1 MLRRISR
8 NVWIC
13 FALSSSSV
21 GQNLSDSL
29 APAPMILQKNGFT
42 VFYRPDF
49 LCPEVVL
56 YDLVPS
62 DIVGSIKR
70 TSVRF
75 ATDRS
80 TPSPRATHSDYTKSG
95 YDRGHMCPAADRK
108 NSASRYMATF
118 TMSNVVPMWPSVNR
132 ESWKAIEV
140 ATRNLLRRYRHVVVL
155 QGATFPDDSTRT
167 LSRKRVRIPSLIW
180 RAALALQPDTA
191 LFCWVVA
198 NDTTA
203 RYQDTHR
210 VPRDSLRRLLPI
222 YLSTYN
228 KPN

>member
-8 NVWIC
+8 NVWVC
-13 FALSSSSV
+13 FAFASSAV
-21 GQNLSDSL
+21 GQNLADSL
-29 APAPMILQKNGFT
+29 APRPMVLQKNGFT
-42 VFYRPDF
+42 VFYRADY

-56 YDLVPS
+56 YDLIPS
-62 DIVGSIKR
+62 DIVGSVKR
-70 TSVRF
+70 RSMRF
-75 ATDRS
+75 ASDYD
-80 TPSPRATHSDYTKSG
+80 TPAPRATHSDYTKSG

-108 NSASRYMATF
+108 SSASRYMATF

-140 ATRNLLRRYRHVVVL
+140 ATRNLLRSYRHVIVL
-155 QGATFPDDSTRT
+155 QGATFPIDPDRT
-167 LSRKRVRIPSLIW
+167 LPRKRVRIPSLIW
-180 RAALALQPDTA
+180 RAALALQPDSS

-210 VPRDSLRRLLPI
+210 VPRDSLRRLLPN
-222 YLSTYN
+222 YLSTYITH
-228 KPN
+228 